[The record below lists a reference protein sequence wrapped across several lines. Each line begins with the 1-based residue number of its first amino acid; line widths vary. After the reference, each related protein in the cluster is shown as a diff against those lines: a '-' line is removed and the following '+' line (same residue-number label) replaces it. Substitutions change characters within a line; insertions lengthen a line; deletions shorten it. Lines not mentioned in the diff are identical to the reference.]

1 MDFYFSKTKAVTDI
15 PGIHLVQDNIWNK
28 HRAPWDD
35 FGFIVTFQV
44 LLIKDQKLLA
54 LGEIKILANGVH
66 DTSTY
71 FVANG
76 ISLADT
82 KSYKINSLLD
92 PACIVSLGTSVEHY
106 QKVKNS
112 FSAAEAETYLMG
124 ICDAGYFYE
133 KYETYR
139 VWEGFNSTLRRD
151 GQPAE
156 ARIKKGFSIALGNYS
171 PEDKISITIDT
182 LPESFDAIQF
192 NFDNGRTV
200 GSNNL
205 NLIIG
210 ANGVGKSH
218 ILKHVTEL
226 VTGITEGKEKWPYFH
241 KLVVVAYSPFEKF
254 YTDSEISEAL
264 LEKQTPESLKSR
276 QLPPTQKKRLLK
288 VNKYSYIGFRNESD
302 KFSLD
307 WPKEHSAR
315 SVVKILSYDQNNW
328 WSDQHRLNL
337 LIATLKMSVKFDTLA
352 LRSKDGE
359 FIKVED
365 KYGVSVEAMEKTI
378 DFKSGIFFLKDEKV
392 LPLSSGQIMYSYMI
406 PALAAE
412 IEDESLVILDEPEL
426 YLHPSLEVGLISM
439 LKSLMQE
446 TSSYAIV
453 ATHSAILAREVSQD
467 GIQILHSSSA
477 GTVVTSPI
485 FETYG
490 ESLDLIIG
498 AAFDDY
504 QTPKP
509 FQRSLDKEIENF
521 KGSDEA
527 IQALGQHLGDEA
539 LGYIA
544 SKFEHKEADIVFEDE

>member
-1 MDFYFSKTKAVTDI
+1 MLF
-15 PGIHLVQDNIWNK
+15 
-28 HRAPWDD
+28 R
-35 FGFIVTFQV
+35 
-44 LLIKDQKLLA
+44 
-54 LGEIKILANGVH
+54 
-66 DTSTY
+66 
-71 FVANG
+71 
-76 ISLADT
+76 
-82 KSYKINSLLD
+82 
-92 PACIVSLGTSVEHY
+92 
-106 QKVKNS
+106 
-112 FSAAEAETYLMG
+112 
-124 ICDAGYFYE
+124 
-133 KYETYR
+133 
-139 VWEGFNSTLRRD
+139 
-151 GQPAE
+151 
-156 ARIKKGFSIALGNYS
+156 
-171 PEDKISITIDT
+171 
-182 LPESFDAIQF
+182 
-192 NFDNGRTV
+192 
-200 GSNNL
+200 
-205 NLIIG
+205 
-210 ANGVGKSH
+210 
-218 ILKHVTEL
+218 
-226 VTGITEGKEKWPYFH
+226 
-241 KLVVVAYSPFEKF
+241 
-254 YTDSEISEAL
+254 
-264 LEKQTPESLKSR
+264 SR
-276 QLPPTQKKRLLK
+276 QLPPAQKKRLLK

-302 KFSLD
+302 KFNLD

-315 SVVKILSYDQNNW
+315 SVLKIMSHDQNNW

-365 KYGVSVEAMEKTI
+365 RYGVSVEEIEKTI
-378 DFKSGIFFLKDEKV
+378 DFKSGIFFLKDEKEM
-392 LPLSSGQIMYSYMI
+392 PLSSGQIIYSYMI

-467 GIQILHSSSA
+467 GIQILHSSPV

-490 ESLDLIIG
+490 ESLDLILG

-521 KGSDEA
+521 KDVDEA
-527 IQALGQHLGDEA
+527 IKALGEHLGDEA

-544 SKFEHKEADIVFEDE
+544 SQFELKEANIIFEDE